1 VREGDEEPDGP
12 RNGEEDR
19 GQEKAVVVPELGD
32 CAGRGEGADCSTD
45 FVEDMLNE
53 IRWSDGLQEAVGI

>member
-1 VREGDEEPDGP
+1 MREGDEEPDGP
-12 RNGEEDR
+12 RNGEEDG

-53 IRWSDGLQEAVGI
+53 MR